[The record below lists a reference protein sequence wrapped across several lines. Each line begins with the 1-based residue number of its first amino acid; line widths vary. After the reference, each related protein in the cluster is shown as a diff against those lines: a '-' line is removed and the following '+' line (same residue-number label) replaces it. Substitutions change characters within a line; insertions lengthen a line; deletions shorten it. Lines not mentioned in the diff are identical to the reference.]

1 MKVLVVGSGGREHAL
16 AWKIARSPLAPE
28 VVCAPGNPGTAQVG
42 RNVSVK
48 VTDVEAILAL
58 AQKEKPDLVVIGP
71 EDPLVL
77 GVADKLRAANFRV
90 FGPGAAGAKLEGSKV
105 FAKEILDRHRI
116 PTAGWRK
123 FDRSG
128 VAKSYLESCTT
139 WPQVVKAEGLASG
152 KGVFIVHDAKEA
164 CAAVDAVMEKR
175 TLGAAGDRI
184 VVEECLIGEE
194 ASCLSITDGETI
206 LILEPV
212 MDHKQVGEGDTGP
225 NTGGMGVYSPV
236 PSLTKRIQKQVE
248 QRVVVPSVHALRREE
263 IPFRGVLYAG
273 LMMTEAGPRVLEYNT
288 RFGDPETQAF
298 VRRLKSDLLPIL
310 IATADGKLTDIPGVE
325 WDERVCVGVV
335 AAAEGY
341 PGTVRKGDP
350 IDGLVAAEEIPEVV
364 IFHAGTQRTA
374 KGDIVTAGGRVLC
387 ITAMGK
393 DLEEA
398 RQRAYEAYDRIHW
411 QGKFCRRDI
420 GTRELARRV
429 RTPEPEPKPD
439 SSGSSL
445 DGPRR
450 GPRPG
455 GVGRPRAQP

>member
-28 VVCAPGNPGTAQVG
+28 VVCAPGNVGTAQVA
-42 RNVSVK
+42 RNVAVK
-48 VTDVEAILAL
+48 ATDIDGLLAL
-58 AQKEKPDLVVIGP
+58 AQKEKFDLVVIGP

-77 GVADKLRAANFRV
+77 GLADKLRAANIRV
-90 FGPGAAGAKLEGSKV
+90 FGPGAAGARLEGSKV
-105 FAKEILDRHRI
+105 YAKEVLDRHRI
-116 PTAGWRK
+116 PTAAWRK

-128 VAKSYLESCTT
+128 VAKSYLESCTQ

-175 TLGAAGDRI
+175 TLGAAGLRI
-184 VVEECLIGEE
+184 VVEECLVGEE

-225 NTGGMGVYSPV
+225 NTGGMGVFSPV

-273 LMMTEAGPRVLEYNT
+273 LMMTEAGPRVLEFNT

-298 VRRLKSDLLPIL
+298 VRRLKSDLLPVL
-310 IATADGKLTDIPGVE
+310 IAAADGKLGETEAVE

-341 PGTVRKGDP
+341 PGVVRTGDP
-350 IDGLVAAEEIPEVV
+350 IDGLEAAEQVPEVV
-364 IFHAGTQRTA
+364 VFHAATQRTP

-393 DLEEA
+393 DIDEA
-398 RQRAYEAYDRIHW
+398 RQRAYEAYDRVQW

-420 GTRELARRV
+420 GKRETARRE
-429 RTPEPEPKPD
+429 RTPEPLPPPQESGPD
-439 SSGSSL
+439 
-445 DGPRR
+445 DAPRR
-450 GPRPG
+450 PTRPG
-455 GVGRPRAQP
+455 GVGPRRTQP

>member
-1 MKVLVVGSGGREHAL
+1 MKVLVVGGGGREHAL

-28 VVCAPGNPGTAQVG
+28 VLCAPGNPGTAQVG
-42 RNVSVK
+42 RNVAVAP
-48 VTDVEAILAL
+48 TDLVGLVAL
-58 AQKEKPDLVVIGP
+58 AKQERPDLVVIGP

-77 GVADKLRAANFRV
+77 GLADVLRAAGLRV
-90 FGPGAAGAKLEGSKV
+90 FGPGAAGARLEGSKV
-105 FAKEILDRHRI
+105 FAKEVLDRHRI
-116 PTAGWRK
+116 PTAAWRC

-128 VAKSYLESCTT
+128 VAKSYLESCTQ

-152 KGVFIVHDAKEA
+152 KGVFVVHDAREA

-175 TLGAAGDRI
+175 VLGAAGARI
-184 VVEECLIGEE
+184 VVEECLVGEE

-236 PSLTKRIQKQVE
+236 PSLTKRLVKQVE

-263 IPFRGVLYAG
+263 IQFRGVLYAG
-273 LMMTEAGPRVLEYNT
+273 LMMTEAGPRVLEFNT

-310 IATADGKLTDIPGVE
+310 MATADGKLGDIDGVE

-350 IDGLVAAEEIPEVV
+350 IDGLAAAEAVEEVV
-364 IFHAGTQRTA
+364 VFQAGTQRTPR
-374 KGDIVTAGGRVLC
+374 GDLVTAGGRVLC
-387 ITAMGK
+387 ITAMGQ
-393 DLEEA
+393 DLAQA
-398 RQRAYEAYDRIHW
+398 RARAYEAYDRIHW

-420 GTRELARRV
+420 GIRETTRKV
-429 RTPEPEPKPD
+429 RAPEAE
-439 SSGSSL
+439 SSAERSASGA
-445 DGPRR
+445 DAPRR
-450 GPRPG
+450 PARPG
-455 GVGRPRAQP
+455 AGRPRTQP